1 MSRTENVLFNLPI
14 RELSPATPISVEVG
28 SHLIAAIKLIQEH
41 RIGCV
46 LVTRDDHVEGII
58 TERDL
63 TLYVLNRNVDVNT
76 ARVEQFMTE
85 NPECLELSDPISYAM
100 NRMNLGGF
108 RHVPIIDQ
116 QKRPVGIIS
125 VKDIVNLLVEEF
137 PQAVMNL
144 PPEPRIYPEAPEGA

>member
-1 MSRTENVLFNLPI
+1 MSRTEKVLFNLPI
-14 RELSPATPISVEVG
+14 RELNPAPPISVEVG
-28 SHLIAAIKLIQEH
+28 SQLIDVIKLIQEH

-46 LVTRDDHVEGII
+46 LVTRDQRVEGII

-63 TLYVLNRNVDVNT
+63 TLYVLNRNVDINAVQ
-76 ARVEQFMTE
+76 VEQFMTQD
-85 NPECLELSDPISYAM
+85 PECLELSDPISYAM

-108 RHVPIIDQ
+108 RHVPIIDH

-144 PPEPRIYPEAPEGA
+144 PPEPRIYPESPEGA

>member
-1 MSRTENVLFNLPI
+1 MSRTKNVLFNLPI
-14 RELSPATPISVEVG
+14 RELNPATPICLEVG
-28 SHLIAAIKLIQEH
+28 SRLVDAIKLIQEH

-46 LVTRDDHVEGII
+46 LVTHNERVEGII

-63 TLYVLNRNVDVNT
+63 TLYVLNRNVDVN
-76 ARVEQFMTE
+76 AVQVEQFMTQ
-85 NPECLELSDPISYAM
+85 NPECLELNDPISYAM
-100 NRMNLGGF
+100 NRMNLGGY

-144 PPEPRIYPEAPEGA
+144 PPEPRIYPESPEGA

>member
-1 MSRTENVLFNLPI
+1 MSRPENVLFNLPI
-14 RELSPATPISVEVG
+14 RELNPATPISIEAG
-28 SHLIAAIKLIQEH
+28 SRLVDAIKLIQEH

-46 LVTRDDHVEGII
+46 LVTRDERVEGII

-63 TLYVLNRNVDVNT
+63 TLYVLNRNVDVN
-76 ARVEQFMTE
+76 AAPVEQFMTQ
-85 NPECLELSDPISYAM
+85 NPECLELNDPISYAM
-100 NRMNLGGF
+100 NRMNLGGY

-137 PQAVMNL
+137 PRAVMNL
-144 PPEPRIYPEAPEGA
+144 PPEPRIYPESPEGA